1 MNVVECKTLYY
12 ILLLLQLLLFCVE
25 PFGGE
30 WEDVCFVMCLH
41 VIYAMS
47 IMSSI
52 FTFTLFVYSSYISF
66 DENLLGLDNKLQPY
80 TFQTH
85 AGEWVPVHIW
95 KHMQQSVYVCVS
107 FQMCLVLSTYS
118 GSLYKMVWYQ
128 VTQMETCMQNCRLV
142 DSICHVM

>member
-30 WEDVCFVMCLH
+30 WEDICFGDLCNVPACYLCYVH
-41 VIYAMS
+41 R
-47 IMSSI
+47 I
-52 FTFTLFVYSSYISF
+52 FTFSLFVYSSYISF

-85 AGEWVPVHIW
+85 AGECPSIFGHT
-95 KHMQQSVYVCVS
+95 YAANCVCMCVIPNVS
-107 FQMCLVLSTYS
+107 GT
-118 GSLYKMVWYQ
+118 
-128 VTQMETCMQNCRLV
+128 
-142 DSICHVM
+142 

>member
-41 VIYAMS
+41 VICAMS

-85 AGEWVPVHIW
+85 AGE
-95 KHMQQSVYVCVS
+95 
-107 FQMCLVLSTYS
+107 
-118 GSLYKMVWYQ
+118 
-128 VTQMETCMQNCRLV
+128 
-142 DSICHVM
+142 